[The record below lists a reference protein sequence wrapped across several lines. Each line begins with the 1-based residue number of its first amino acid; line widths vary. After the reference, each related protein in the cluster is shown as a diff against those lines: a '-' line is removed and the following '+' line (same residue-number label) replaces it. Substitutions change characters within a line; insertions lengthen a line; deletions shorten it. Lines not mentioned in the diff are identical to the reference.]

1 MIHRYSPIFTDIH
14 GYSQIF
20 TDIHVILLHWW
31 FWWVQNCP
39 SCQEIPFGVS
49 DRSVH
54 AGGRFR
60 EPCGELLLYFVTL
73 CYLYILVYLYMK
85 RSESTNCEETG
96 KVSRSA
102 VSLQSLSDKVLSRVQ
117 SPPCHASPSSIF
129 YSQPA
134 PYSPHILGS
143 HRGIRGV
150 QGDPMAIHGYP
161 ILIILW
167 RPRRSIDWG
176 STGRWSWP
184 WLFLASD
191 STWKSDIPSVRSKA
205 CWDGEGARADL
216 TKLCRNSWGFRR
228 FVFWSQEFLNMF

>member
-20 TDIHVILLHWW
+20 TDIHRYSRNSFALMILVGSELSVVSGDTLWS
-31 FWWVQNCP
+31 FWSIGACGRQ
-39 SCQEIPFGVS
+39 IPRALWRAVTVLCYS
-49 DRSVH
+49 
-54 AGGRFR
+54 
-60 EPCGELLLYFVTL
+60 LLLVHT
-73 CYLYILVYLYMK
+73 CIYLYMK
-85 RSESTNCEETG
+85 RSESANCEEIG

-150 QGDPMAIHGYP
+150 QGDPMAIHGHP
-161 ILIILW
+161 ILW

-184 WLFLASD
+184 WTFFFRLFLASD
-191 STWKSDIPSVRSKA
+191 STWKSDGHSE
-205 CWDGEGARADL
+205 C
-216 TKLCRNSWGFRR
+216 
-228 FVFWSQEFLNMF
+228 